1 MNGIDGW
8 ERFETIVIGGG
19 QSGLSVG
26 YHMAKRDGPFEIL
39 DASERIGDSWRK
51 RWDSLRVFT
60 QARYDGLPGWPFPA
74 PARSFPTKDEVADY
88 LEAYAARFG
97 LPVRSGVRVD
107 GLTKEGNR
115 YVVTAGDRRFEADNV
130 VVATGVYQTPR
141 IPSFA

>member
-1 MNGIDGW
+1 MPGREFASTFLGMKHSANRRRGRRMNGHGS
-8 ERFETIVIGGG
+8 ERFETIIIGGG

-26 YHMAKRDGPFEIL
+26 YYLAKRDRPFVIL

-74 PARSFPTKDEVADY
+74 PAQSFPTKDQVADY

-107 GLTKEGNR
+107 RLTKEGKR
-115 YVVTAGDRRFEADNV
+115 YVVTRR
-130 VVATGVYQTPR
+130 
-141 IPSFA
+141 